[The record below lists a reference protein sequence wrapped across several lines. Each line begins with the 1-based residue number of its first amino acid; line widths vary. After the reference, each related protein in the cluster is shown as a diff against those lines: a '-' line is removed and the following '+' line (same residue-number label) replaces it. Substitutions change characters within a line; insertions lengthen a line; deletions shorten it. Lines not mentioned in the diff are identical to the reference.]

1 MKSIIGLFGRD
12 IGVDPTIQRLKQ
24 AGVPDERIDI
34 ISNPSTVNK
43 LLGCDSACVIKN
55 YTLWGAAI
63 GIGIYAIFGI
73 VAAMCECSLLQ
84 FGQEYGVGA
93 FIGSLLAGT
102 LVGGVI
108 GVLVG
113 AGEADKDTH
122 LYVQGIRLGGK
133 VIAVQVA
140 DEEADR
146 VKNILAMENVRGVR
160 SL

>member
-1 MKSIIGLFGRD
+1 MKFIIGLFGREAA
-12 IGVDPTIQRLKQ
+12 IEPIISQLKQ
-24 AGVPDERIDI
+24 VGISDERIDI
-34 ISNPSTVNK
+34 ISSPSTVNK

-55 YTLWGAAI
+55 YTLLGAAI
-63 GIGIYAIFGI
+63 GIGIYAVFGL
-73 VAAMCECSLLQ
+73 VASMCECSLLQ

-113 AGEADKDTH
+113 VGEADKDTH

-133 VIAVQVA
+133 VISVQV
-140 DEEADR
+140 DDDDSER
-146 VKNILAMENVRGVR
+146 VKHILAMENVRGVKP
-160 SL
+160 L